1 MTGTRTENYR
11 LSQVRCKKDS
21 VELTLIN
28 MAKYIDTL
36 DTGTGKTKKLVR
48 TNEITL
54 NETSQRLGLIN
65 NFTIH

>member
-1 MTGTRTENYR
+1 
-11 LSQVRCKKDS
+11 
-21 VELTLIN
+21 